1 MDDQIE
7 LKNLP
12 RAEDWG
18 AVAKKP
24 FRKLED
30 DHNLYTY
37 YPHRWVDD
45 HELPIEKPTME
56 IFGDIGLSQLSQPVD
71 LNENPP
77 QWIVDRIKE
86 EFENFG
92 FANNELKNLIEMQS
106 EKRGGVPVFKGT
118 GITIAQF
125 IAELADDQNI
135 SDISKDFSLS
145 IGKMRKLLHA
155 LAIILDKS
163 YDKNTIR

>member
-7 LKNLP
+7 IKKRP

-24 FRKLED
+24 FRKIED

-37 YPHRWVDD
+37 YSHHWGDD
-45 HELPIEKPTME
+45 HELPIEKQIME
-56 IFGDIGLSQLSQPVD
+56 IFGDIGLSQLSQPVE
-71 LNENPP
+71 LKENPP
-77 QWIVDRIKE
+77 QWVVDRIKE

-118 GITIAQF
+118 GISISQF
-125 IAELADDQNI
+125 IAELADNQNI